1 MATKIKKSKSTYRFL
16 SILLIVVILFYVGFQ
31 AYRAIF
37 NSVTTEM
44 VSSYSV
50 YESIKTE
57 GIVFR
62 NETIVPAVSSGHAY
76 YSIENGSRVSKGGVI
91 ASVYPTADGG
101 LIAQQIADIDQR
113 IASLRALQSDDST
126 QHLSLDL
133 LNTQIINAVNT
144 LVTDAEDGTIN
155 SSAMTKNDLLTLLSK
170 KQMLIGSSTDMS
182 AAIAALETEKKQL
195 QQKSSRATSQLT
207 APEAGYFVD
216 RTDGYEKILAKVD
229 PTALTVADI
238 EEHLKKEPD
247 AAIASSG
254 KIVGGYE
261 WYLGCVVSEDYYNAL
276 AVGNNLTVRM
286 AFVTD
291 EEIPVTVASC
301 KKNAQGKLAVVFRCV
316 YMSEELSTVRKE
328 TVEIQL
334 VEHTGLKV
342 PKRAIV
348 INDDMQAG
356 VYIRSG
362 NVVAFRKIKQLYSEP
377 ADYVICEDTQAVGFL
392 HMYDDIIVEGRGIYE
407 GKIIH

>member
-1 MATKIKKSKSTYRFL
+1 MASKPKSNKSAYRFL
-16 SILLIVVILFYVGFQ
+16 SALLIVVILFYVGFQ
-31 AYRAIF
+31 AYRSLF
-37 NSVTTEM
+37 DTVTTEM
-44 VSSYSV
+44 VTAYSV
-50 YESIKTE
+50 YESINTE
-57 GIVFR
+57 GVVYR
-62 NETIVPAVSSGHAY
+62 TETVIPPISSGHAY
-76 YSIENGSRVSKGGVI
+76 YSIENGSRVSKGGTI
-91 ASVYPTADGG
+91 ASVYSSDDGG
-101 LIAQQIADIDQR
+101 LIAQQIADIDDR
-113 IASLRALQSDDST
+113 IASLKALQSDDAT

-133 LNTQIINAVNT
+133 INTQIVNAVNT
-144 LVTDAEDGTIN
+144 IVLDAEDGTVHN
-155 SSAMTKNDLLTLLSK
+155 SAMAKNDLLTLLSK
-170 KQMLIGSSTDMS
+170 KQMLIGTQVDMS
-182 AAIAALETEKKQL
+182 EAIATLESEKRQL
-195 QQKSSRATSQLT
+195 QQKSSRVLSSLT
-207 APEAGYFVD
+207 APVAGYFVD
-216 RTDGYEKILAKVD
+216 RTDGYEAAFSAID

-238 EEHLKKEPD
+238 EDHIKREPD
-247 AAIASSG
+247 TPPKSSG

-261 WYLGCVVSEDYYNAL
+261 WYLGCVVPEEYYNAL

-301 KKNAQGKLAVVFRCV
+301 KKNAEGELGVVFRCV

-328 TVEIQL
+328 MVEIQL
-334 VEHTGLKV
+334 VEHNGLKV

-356 VYIRSG
+356 VYVQTG

-377 ADYVICEDTQAVGFL
+377 ADYVICEDTKASGYL

>member
-1 MATKIKKSKSTYRFL
+1 MATKKKKSTYRFL
-16 SILLIVVILFYVGFQ
+16 SALLIVAILLYVGFQ
-31 AYRAIF
+31 AYRSIF
-37 NSVTTEM
+37 DTVTTEM

-50 YESIKTE
+50 YESIKTD

-62 NETIVPAVSSGHAY
+62 TETVIPPVSNGYAY
-76 YSIENGSRVSKGGVI
+76 YSVENGTRISKGGEI
-91 ASVYPTADGG
+91 ASVYSTEDGG
-101 LIAQQIADIDQR
+101 LIARQIADIDSR
-113 IASLRALQSDDST
+113 IASLKSLQSEDAI

-133 LNTQIINAVNT
+133 INSQIINAVNV
-144 LVTDAEDGTIN
+144 LVTDAEDGSISDSL
-155 SSAMTKNDLLTLLSK
+155 SSKTDLLTLLSK
-170 KQMLIGSSTDMS
+170 KQMLIGSTLNVAD
-182 AAIAALETEKKQL
+182 AIAALESEKQQL
-195 QQKSSRATSQLT
+195 QQQSSQVLSRLT
-207 APEAGYFVD
+207 APVAGYFVD
-216 RTDGYEKILAKVD
+216 CTDGYESVFSGID
-229 PTALTVADI
+229 PTTLTVDAI
-238 EEHLKKEPD
+238 EGYLQTEPET
-247 AAIASSG
+247 AAASGG

-261 WYLGCVVSEDYYNAL
+261 WYLGCVVSEDYYNTL

-301 KKNAQGKLAVVFRCV
+301 KKNTDGMLAVVFRCV

-356 VYIRSG
+356 VYVRTG
-362 NVVAFRKIKQLYSEP
+362 NVVSFRKIKQLYSEP
-377 ADYVICEDTQAVGFL
+377 ADYVICEDTQASGYL
-392 HMYDDIIVEGRGIYE
+392 HLYDDIIVEGRGIYE

>member
-1 MATKIKKSKSTYRFL
+1 MSEKKNKSGYRPL
-16 SILLIVVILFYVGFQ
+16 SFILIFAVLLYVGFQ
-31 AYRAIF
+31 AYRSIF
-37 NSVTTEM
+37 NTVTTEM

-50 YESIKTE
+50 YESIKTD
-57 GIVFR
+57 GFVFR
-62 NETIVPAVSSGHAY
+62 TETVIPAVKQGYAY
-76 YSIENGSRVSKGGVI
+76 YSVENGTRISKGGEI
-91 ASVYPTADGG
+91 ASVYTAEDGG
-101 LIAQQIADIDQR
+101 LINQQIADIDAR
-113 IASLRALQSDDST
+113 ISSLKSLQSDDAT

-133 LNTQIINAVNT
+133 INTQIISTVNS
-144 LVTDAEDGTIN
+144 LINDAEDGMIHDSLDTK
-155 SSAMTKNDLLTLLSK
+155 SSLLSLLSK
-170 KQMLIGSSTDMS
+170 KQSIIGAAPNVSS
-182 AAIAALETEKKQL
+182 AIAALESERNSLKQR
-195 QQKSSRATSQLT
+195 SSKVMSRLT
-207 APEAGYFVD
+207 APVAGYFVD
-216 RTDGYEKILAKVD
+216 RTDGFEDAFSDLD

-238 EEHLKKEPD
+238 TDCLQKEPSSVT
-247 AAIASSG
+247 ASSG

-276 AVGNNLTVRM
+276 SVGNSLTLRM

-291 EEIPVTVASC
+291 DEIPVTVASC
-301 KKNAQGKLAVVFRCV
+301 KKDGQGQLAVVFRCV

-356 VYIRSG
+356 VYVRNG
-362 NVVAFRKIKQLYSEP
+362 NVVSFRKIKQLYSEP
-377 ADYVICEDTQAVGFL
+377 ADYVICEDTQASGYL
-392 HMYDDIIVEGRGIYE
+392 HLYDDIIVEGRGIYE

>member
-1 MATKIKKSKSTYRFL
+1 MATKKKKSTYRFL
-16 SILLIVVILFYVGFQ
+16 SALLIIVILVYVGFQ
-31 AYRAIF
+31 AYRSIF
-37 NSVTTEM
+37 DTVTTEM

-50 YESIKTE
+50 YESIKTD

-62 NETIVPAVSSGHAY
+62 TETVIPPVSNGYAY
-76 YSIENGSRVSKGGVI
+76 YSVENGTRISKGGEI
-91 ASVYPTADGG
+91 ASVYSAQEGG
-101 LIAQQIADIDQR
+101 LIARQIADIDNR
-113 IASLRALQSDDST
+113 IASLRSLQSEDST

-133 LNTQIINAVNT
+133 INTQIINAVNS
-144 LVTDAEDGTIN
+144 LVTDAEDGAITN
-155 SSAMTKNDLLTLLSK
+155 SLLSKTDLLALLSK
-170 KQMLIGSSTDMS
+170 KQILIGSSPNVSD
-182 AAIAALETEKKQL
+182 AIAALEKEKQQL
-195 QQKSSRATSQLT
+195 QQRSSQVLSRLT
-207 APEAGYFVD
+207 APVAGYFVD
-216 RTDGYEKILAKVD
+216 CTDGYESVLSKVD
-229 PTALTVADI
+229 PTSLSVDEI
-238 EEHLKKEPD
+238 ESYLQMEPESTT
-247 AAIASSG
+247 ASGG

-261 WYLGCVVSEDYYNAL
+261 WYLGCVVSEDYYNTL

-301 KKNAQGKLAVVFRCV
+301 KKNADGQLAVVFRCV

-348 INDDMQAG
+348 INNDMQAG
-356 VYIRSG
+356 VYVRTG

-377 ADYVICEDTQAVGFL
+377 ADYVICEDTQESGYL
-392 HMYDDIIVEGRGIYE
+392 HLYDDIIVEGRGVYE

>member
-1 MATKIKKSKSTYRFL
+1 MATKKKKSTYRFL
-16 SILLIVVILFYVGFQ
+16 SALLIIVILVYVGFQ
-31 AYRAIF
+31 AYRSIF
-37 NSVTTEM
+37 DTVTTEM

-50 YESIKTE
+50 YESIKTD

-62 NETIVPAVSSGHAY
+62 TETVIPPVSNGYAY
-76 YSIENGSRVSKGGVI
+76 YSVENGTRISKGGEI
-91 ASVYPTADGG
+91 ASVYSAQDGG
-101 LIAQQIADIDQR
+101 LIARQIADIDNR
-113 IASLRALQSDDST
+113 IASLRSLQSEDST

-133 LNTQIINAVNT
+133 INTQIINAVNS
-144 LVTDAEDGTIN
+144 LVTDAEDGAITN
-155 SSAMTKNDLLTLLSK
+155 SLLSKTDLLALLSK
-170 KQMLIGSSTDMS
+170 KQILIGSSPNVSD
-182 AAIAALETEKKQL
+182 AIAALEKEKQQL
-195 QQKSSRATSQLT
+195 QQRSSQVLSRLT
-207 APEAGYFVD
+207 APVAGYFVD
-216 RTDGYEKILAKVD
+216 CTDGYESVLSKVD
-229 PTALTVADI
+229 PTSLSVDEI
-238 EEHLKKEPD
+238 ESYLQMEPESTT
-247 AAIASSG
+247 ASGG

-261 WYLGCVVSEDYYNAL
+261 WYLGCVVSEDYYNTL

-301 KKNAQGKLAVVFRCV
+301 KKNADGQLAVVFRCV

-356 VYIRSG
+356 VYVRTG

-377 ADYVICEDTQAVGFL
+377 ADYVICEDTQESGYL
-392 HMYDDIIVEGRGIYE
+392 HLYDDIIVEGRGVYE

>member
-1 MATKIKKSKSTYRFL
+1 MATKTKKNKSPYRFL
-16 SILLIVVILFYVGFQ
+16 SALLIVAILAYIGFQ
-31 AYRAIF
+31 AYRSIF
-37 NSVTTEM
+37 NTVTTEM

-50 YESIKTE
+50 YESIKTD

-62 NETIVPAVSSGHAY
+62 TETVVPPINSGYAY
-76 YSIENGSRVSKGGVI
+76 YSVENGSRVSKGGVI
-91 ASVYPTADGG
+91 ASVYSTEDGG
-101 LIAQQIADIDQR
+101 LVAQQIADIDHR
-113 IASLRALQSDDST
+113 IASLKALQSDDAT

-133 LNTQIINAVNT
+133 INTQIVNAVNI
-144 LVTDAEDGTIN
+144 LVSDAEDGTVN
-155 SSAMTKNDLLTLLSK
+155 GSTAAKTDLLTLLSK
-170 KQMLIGSSTDMS
+170 KQMLIGSQTDVS
-182 AAIAALETEKKQL
+182 SAIAELEAKKKLL
-195 QQKSSRATSQLT
+195 QQKSSQVTSRLT
-207 APEAGYFVD
+207 APVAGYFVD
-216 RTDGYEKILAKVD
+216 HTDGYEEAFSQID
-229 PTALTVADI
+229 PTSLTVADV
-238 EEHLKKEPD
+238 EGHLKREPN
-247 AAIASSG
+247 AATASSG

-261 WYLGCVVSEDYYNAL
+261 WYLACVVSEDYYNAL
-276 AVGNNLTVRM
+276 AVGNNLTIRM

-301 KKNAQGKLAVVFRCV
+301 KKDAQGKLAVVFRCV

-356 VYIRSG
+356 VYIRTG

-377 ADYVICEDTQAVGFL
+377 ADYVICEDTQASGYL

>member
-1 MATKIKKSKSTYRFL
+1 MASKTKKSKSSYRFL
-16 SILLIVVILFYVGFQ
+16 SVLLIAVILLYVGFQ
-31 AYRAIF
+31 AYRSIF
-37 NSVTTEM
+37 NTVTTEM

-50 YESIKTE
+50 YESIKTD

-62 NETIVPAVSSGHAY
+62 TETVIPPISRGHAY
-76 YSIENGSRVSKGGVI
+76 YSIENGSRVSKGGEI
-91 ASVYPTADGG
+91 ACVYSTEDGG
-101 LIAQQIADIDQR
+101 LIAQQIADVDAR
-113 IASLRALQSDDST
+113 IASLKLLQSDDAT

-133 LNTQIINAVNT
+133 INTQIVNAVNT
-144 LVTDAEDGTIN
+144 LVIDAEDGMVHN
-155 SSAMTKNDLLTLLSK
+155 SAIAKNDLLTLLSK
-170 KQMLIGSSTDMS
+170 KQMLIGSQLDMS
-182 AAIAALETEKKQL
+182 TAIAALEAEKQQL
-195 QQKSSRATSQLT
+195 RQKSSQVLSRLT
-207 APEAGYFVD
+207 APVAGYFVD
-216 RTDGYEKILAKVD
+216 RTDGYEEALSQVV
-229 PTALTVADI
+229 PTSLTVADI
-238 EEHLKKEPD
+238 QGHLQQEP
-247 AAIASSG
+247 AAATASSG

-261 WYLGCVVSEDYYNAL
+261 WYLACVVSEDYYNAL
-276 AVGNNLTVRM
+276 AVGNSLTVRM

-301 KKNAQGKLAVVFRCV
+301 KKDAEGKLAVVFRCV

-356 VYIRSG
+356 VYIRTG

-377 ADYVICEDTQAVGFL
+377 ADYVICEDTQAGGYL
-392 HMYDDIIVEGRGIYE
+392 HLYDDIIVEGRGIYE